1 MKCSVIIPTLNEAS
15 TIAPTLRMVE
25 RLRPHEI
32 IVADGGSS
40 DGTPELAAEF
50 AKVRTGPRGRGQ
62 QLNMGAAAATGD
74 VLLFLHSDVTVQGNA
89 LEAIED
95 ALRDPD
101 VVGGCFRV
109 RFGHA
114 PHQAFISASYDALR
128 MGGRGVVYG
137 DATIF
142 CRREAFDAVGGY
154 PDWPI
159 MEDVNFVS
167 KLRQHGRFREL
178 RQAVAPSSR
187 RWQRG
192 GLWRTWASWWAV
204 QLMFGVRVS
213 PQWLGRFYRHIR

>member
-15 TIAPTLRMVE
+15 TIVPTLRMVQ
-25 RLRPHEI
+25 RLRPHES

-40 DGTPELAAEF
+40 DGTPQLAAEF
-50 AKVRTGPRGRGQ
+50 AKVHGGPRGRGQ

-74 VLLFLHSDVTVQGNA
+74 VLLFLHSDVTVPSSA
-89 LEAIED
+89 LDSIED
-95 ALRDPD
+95 ALRDPG

-109 RFGHA
+109 RFGRA

-213 PQWLGRFYRHIR
+213 PQWLGRFYRHVR